1 MNSSPTAS
9 LRYDVLTIRRP
20 GLSRDVPAGDP
31 SLQWVANSA
40 TLISGEHEAVLVDTF
55 LTESQTKTL
64 ADWVEASGKRLKA
77 IYITH
82 GHGDHFFGI
91 GTLLQRFPNAK
102 AFAISDVVEAMR
114 HQSAPDMLDG
124 FWRKLFPGEI
134 SETLEVAD
142 VLQTPELELEGH
154 RLIPIDAG
162 HTDMSRSTCLHVPA
176 IGLIVG
182 GDVVYNGIHCYL
194 GETTRESRQHWIETL
209 DRLKK
214 LEPKSVIAGH
224 KIPENA
230 DAPSIIDETQ
240 QYLRD
245 FNRLELE
252 TTTPRELFDAM
263 LALYPHRANPG
274 SLWGAAKV
282 AKGA

>member
-1 MNSSPTAS
+1 MTSSPSAS

-31 SLQWVANSA
+31 SFQWVANSA
-40 TLISGEHEAVLVDTF
+40 TLISGEHDAVLVDTF
-55 LTESQTKTL
+55 LTEPQTKTL

-91 GTLLQRFPNAK
+91 GTLRDRFPDAK
-102 AFAISDVVEAMR
+102 AYAIADVVEAMR
-114 HQSAPDMLDG
+114 RQSAPDMLDG

-134 SETLEVAD
+134 SQTLEVAD
-142 VLQTPELELEGH
+142 VLRTPELELEGH

-162 HTDMSRSTCLHVPA
+162 HTDMSRSTCLHVPS
-176 IGLIVG
+176 IGLIVS

-214 LEPKSVIAGH
+214 LEPKAVIADH

-230 DAPSIIDETQ
+230 DDPGIIDETQ
-240 QYLRD
+240 LYLRD
-245 FNRLELE
+245 FNRIELE
-252 TTTPRELFDAM
+252 TTTARELFDAM

-282 AKGA
+282 AKGT

>member
-1 MNSSPTAS
+1 MTSSPIPS

-40 TLISGEHEAVLVDTF
+40 TLISGERDAVLVDTF
-55 LTESQTKTL
+55 LTEPQTKTL

-91 GTLLQRFPNAK
+91 GALLKRFPDTK
-102 AFAISDVVEAMR
+102 AYAISDVVEAMR
-114 HQSAPDMLDG
+114 RQSAPDMLDG

-134 SETLEVAD
+134 AENMAIAD
-142 VLQTPELELEGH
+142 VLEAPDLDLEGH
-154 RLIPIDAG
+154 KLIPIDAG
-162 HTDMSRSTCLHVPA
+162 HTDMSHSTALHVPS

-194 GETTRESRQHWIETL
+194 GETTRESRLHWIETL
-209 DRLKK
+209 DRLKELK
-214 LEPKSVIAGH
+214 PKAVVAGH
-224 KIPENA
+224 KIPEN
-230 DAPSIIDETQ
+230 DDDPHIIDETQ

-252 TTTPRELFDAM
+252 TTTARELFDAM
-263 LALYPHRANPG
+263 LALHPNRANPG

>member
-1 MNSSPTAS
+1 MTSSPTTS

-20 GLSRDVPAGDP
+20 GLSRDVPSGDP

-40 TLISGEHEAVLVDTF
+40 TLISGEHDAVLVDTF
-55 LTESQTKTL
+55 LTEPQTKTL

-91 GTLLQRFPNAK
+91 GTLLERFPDAK
-102 AFAISDVVEAMR
+102 AYAIADVVEAMR
-114 HQSAPDMLDG
+114 RQSAPEMLDG

-142 VLQTPELELEGH
+142 VLQTPELELEGQ

-209 DRLKK
+209 DRLKELK
-214 LEPKSVIAGH
+214 PRAIVAGH

-230 DAPSIIDETQ
+230 DNPSIIDETQ

-245 FNRLELE
+245 FNRIELE
-252 TTTPRELFDAM
+252 TTTARELFDAM
-263 LALYPHRANPG
+263 LALYPERANPG

-282 AKGA
+282 TKGA

>member
-1 MNSSPTAS
+1 MTSSPTAS
-9 LRYDVLTIRRP
+9 LRYDVLTTRRP
-20 GLSRDVPAGDP
+20 GLSRDVPSGDP

-55 LTESQTKTL
+55 LTEPQTKTL

-91 GTLLQRFPNAK
+91 GTLLERFPDAR
-102 AFAISDVVEAMR
+102 AYAIADVVEAMR
-114 HQSAPDMLDG
+114 RQSAPDMLDG

-142 VLQTPELELEGH
+142 VLETPELELEGH

-194 GETTRESRQHWIETL
+194 GETTRETRQHWIETL

-214 LEPKSVIAGH
+214 LEPKAVIAGH

-230 DAPSIIDETQ
+230 DDPGIIDETQ

-245 FNRLELE
+245 FNRIELE
-252 TTTPRELFDAM
+252 TTTARELFDAM